1 VVQIRERY
9 DYTTCPRCR
18 KKKLCYRIYSAKSGY
33 EERIFECGNKVVVE
47 VKNPLTGGLIY
58 EAESWVEAVA
68 RARMNVRAF
77 NEVVELY
84 GCEESEECSEECV
97 VS

>member
-1 VVQIRERY
+1 MVQIRERY
-9 DYTTCPRCR
+9 DYAVCPRCG
-18 KKKLCYRIYSAKSGY
+18 KMKLCYRVYSEISGY
-33 EERIFECGNKVVVE
+33 EERIFYCGGYVVVE

-77 NEVVELY
+77 DEVVWE
-84 GCEESEECSEECV
+84 
-97 VS
+97 